1 MGKIM
6 EKIIN
11 IACFFEF
18 FISNFASAVL
28 ATYIYSM
35 MYFLEII
42 IFWIANKVEEI
53 NSVGYLS
60 SLFERNSQGG
70 QDAFVPGKPKVRFC
84 SAYENGKH
92 SKRTHKQEK
101 ILREDVACR
110 EVEKKKIS
118 KKEDLDERK
127 NVEFLVGEKRR
138 PKENRKEKLKEED
151 IKRKEEHKKK
161 DKRRKEELLK
171 DLHDASSE
179 KKRKTVKSLESS
191 ILENDDKKKRGK
203 EENEKERHKKKDKK
217 RKAELLEELQA
228 TRIEKKRKIFKS
240 QECSMPANE
249 DEFKIFKHENLGF
262 ESEANKSVGS
272 NEDEKD
278 VYKNESQ
285 SRRRKREYMHATN
298 KDSWASESNKTQVEP
313 SIVQTKKRV
322 ECNRDEAITDLVS
335 QKQGFDEKDNLHHSI
350 FVSSLPVKTRKKHL
364 MKEFSQFG
372 EVKSVKL
379 QAVLIVE
386 TTMPRENAVLT
397 KKINEAVSSCHAH
410 IIFKDEQFA
419 NAALSCNITEFGGNH
434 ISADSAQPPSKNLR
448 YSLL

>member
-28 ATYIYSM
+28 ATWIYSM
-35 MYFLEII
+35 MYLLEII
-42 IFWIANKVEEI
+42 IFGIAKKVEEI

-60 SLFERNSQGG
+60 SLFKRNSQGG
-70 QDAFVPGKPKVRFC
+70 QRAFVPGKPKVRF
-84 SAYENGKH
+84 EH
-92 SKRTHKQEK
+92 SKRKHKERK
-101 ILREDVACR
+101 ILPQIGGSEDVVCR

-335 QKQGFDEKDNLHHSI
+335 QKQGFDEKDNLEETSNERI
-350 FVSSLPVKTRKKHL
+350 LSVWRSKICEIASSPHCGDHNAEGKCSFN
-364 MKEFSQFG
+364 KED
-372 EVKSVKL
+372 K
-379 QAVLIVE
+379 
-386 TTMPRENAVLT
+386 
-397 KKINEAVSSCHAH
+397 
-410 IIFKDEQFA
+410 
-419 NAALSCNITEFGGNH
+419 
-434 ISADSAQPPSKNLR
+434 
-448 YSLL
+448 